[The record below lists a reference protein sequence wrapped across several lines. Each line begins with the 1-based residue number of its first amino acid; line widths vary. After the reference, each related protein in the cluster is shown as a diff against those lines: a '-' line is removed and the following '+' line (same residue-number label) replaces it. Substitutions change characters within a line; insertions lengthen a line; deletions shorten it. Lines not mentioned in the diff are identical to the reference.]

1 MIWATI
7 SKTTLKKKKCK
18 KAKWLSE
25 EALQI
30 DEKEEK
36 WKAKEKGKHTQLNAE
51 FQRRARRNNKAYLN
65 EQYKETE
72 EDNRMEKPRE
82 RSLQEN
88 WRYQVNIPCKD
99 EQIKRQKWQAPNRN
113 RKG

>member
-1 MIWATI
+1 M
-7 SKTTLKKKKCK
+7 
-18 KAKWLSE
+18 
-25 EALQI
+25 
-30 DEKEEK
+30 
-36 WKAKEKGKHTQLNAE
+36 KGKGERETYTQLNAE
-51 FQRRARRNNKAYLN
+51 FQRRAKRIKKAYLN

-72 EDNRMEKPRE
+72 ENNRMEKTRE

-99 EQIKRQKWQAPNRN
+99 EQIKRQKWQSPNRN

>member
-1 MIWATI
+1 M
-7 SKTTLKKKKCK
+7 
-18 KAKWLSE
+18 
-25 EALQI
+25 
-30 DEKEEK
+30 
-36 WKAKEKGKHTQLNAE
+36 KGKGERETYTQLNAE
-51 FQRRARRNNKAYLN
+51 FQRRAKRNKKAYLN

-72 EDNRMEKPRE
+72 ENNRMEKTRE

-99 EQIKRQKWQAPNRN
+99 EQIKRQKWQASNRN

>member
-1 MIWATI
+1 M
-7 SKTTLKKKKCK
+7 
-18 KAKWLSE
+18 
-25 EALQI
+25 
-30 DEKEEK
+30 
-36 WKAKEKGKHTQLNAE
+36 KGKGERETYTQLNAE
-51 FQRRARRNNKAYLN
+51 FQRRAKRNKKAYLN

-72 EDNRMEKPRE
+72 ENNRMEKTRE

-99 EQIKRQKWQAPNRN
+99 EQIKRQKWQSPNRN